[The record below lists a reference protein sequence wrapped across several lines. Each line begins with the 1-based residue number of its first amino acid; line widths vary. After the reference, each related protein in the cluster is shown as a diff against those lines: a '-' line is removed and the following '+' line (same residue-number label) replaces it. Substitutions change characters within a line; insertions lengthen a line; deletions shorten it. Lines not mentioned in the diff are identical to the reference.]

1 MEIEFDVL
9 RLFGAICKFF
19 EKKILICKT
28 MLLHHILKKLE
39 RSYYNFAFSI
49 RLTVEFWLKRS
60 GLDCLFGFW
69 TQVSKE

>member
-19 EKKILICKT
+19 EKKILIRKT

-39 RSYYNFAFSI
+39 RSYNFAFSI